1 MQKAAELILQR
12 LPSVSAH
19 GSEALTQEQYEQKK
33 ADAYNASTGHLN
45 EQDGYNC
52 DLCKNKG
59 YIACVDYCEQFNYY
73 AETLKQCKCMRARNA
88 IRRLNKSGLKD
99 VMKKWTFDSYQTPD
113 AWQQTV
119 KAAAMRFCRDE
130 EHRWFF
136 MGGQSGAG
144 KSHLCTAIA
153 VDYLRHGS
161 DVRYMVWR
169 DEIQRIK
176 ACANDEEEYGR
187 LMNSLKTA
195 TVLYIDDLFKI
206 GNKDGRPQMPTPAD
220 INVAF
225 ELINYR
231 YINPGLTTIISSERT
246 LSELLEI
253 DEATAGRIAEC
264 TKLGGYCINLK
275 KDASRNWRM
284 RGLDEI

>member
-1 MQKAAELILQR
+1 MQRAAEMILDQ
-12 LPSVSAH
+12 LPSASAH
-19 GSEALTQEQYEQKK
+19 GYEVLTQEQYEQKK

-45 EQDGYNC
+45 ERDGYDC
-52 DLCKNKG
+52 PACKNKG
-59 YIACVDYCEQFNYY
+59 YIACVDYCEEFGYY
-73 AETLKQCKCMRARNA
+73 TEALRPCRCMRARNA

-113 AWQQTV
+113 AWQETI
-119 KAAAMRFCRDE
+119 KAAAMRFSRDE
-130 EHRWFF
+130 GHRWFF
-136 MGGQSGAG
+136 IGGQSGAG

-153 VDYLRHGS
+153 VEYLRRGC

-176 ACANDEEEYGR
+176 ACANDEEAYGQ
-187 LMNSLKTA
+187 LMSGLKSA

-206 GNKDGRPQMPTPAD
+206 GSKDGRPQMPTPAD

-231 YINPGLTTIISSERT
+231 YINPGLVTIISSERT
-246 LSELLEI
+246 LSELLDI

-264 TKLGGYCINLK
+264 TKAGGYCINLK
-275 KDASRNWRM
+275 RDAGRNWRM
-284 RGLDEI
+284 RGVGEV